1 MTLSLGKRGT
11 DARITLAIVS
21 LTSSSRTPQ
30 GLPWQPV
37 LFDLDG
43 TLLDS
48 APAVVSRLRETLIAF
63 GVEPPPES
71 ELRHLIGPPTPVAL
85 GGYIARDRIDESVLF
100 YRSLVAREGLDN
112 MSLFAGIPEAL
123 AQLHE
128 RGIPLAVA
136 TSKLQAEAERIVADF
151 GVADYFTS
159 VVGASPERVTKADV
173 VARAL
178 VDLETSTRHTPLM
191 VGDRRWDIEGAAE
204 HGVPTV
210 LVSWG
215 YASPEEFDLAL
226 ARVESPDQLV
236 SFVLQQ
242 DA

>member
-1 MTLSLGKRGT
+1 MFS
-11 DARITLAIVS
+11 
-21 LTSSSRTPQ
+21 SSSRAAQ
-30 GLPWQPV
+30 GQPWQPV
-37 LFDLDG
+37 MFDLDG

-48 APAVVSRLRETLIAF
+48 APAVVSRLRDTMIAF
-63 GVEPPPES
+63 GVEPPTES

-85 GGYIARDRIDESVLF
+85 GGYIAPERIDESVAF

-112 MSLFAGIPEAL
+112 MRLFAGISDAL
-123 AQLHE
+123 AQLHD

-136 TSKLQAEAERIVADF
+136 TSKLQGEAERIVTDF
-151 GVADYFTS
+151 GIADYLTV
-159 VVGASPERVTKADV
+159 VVGASPERATKADV

-178 VDLETSTRHTPLM
+178 VELETAASHTPLM

-226 ARVESPDQLV
+226 ARIESPDELV
-236 SFVLQQ
+236 SFVLGQE
-242 DA
+242 A